1 MLVFLKRPRH
11 DHIVK
16 ELNKMNVKI
25 NYITD
30 GDIAGALK
38 CNWRKSKK

>member
-1 MLVFLKRPRH
+1 MCFKRPRH
-11 DHIVK
+11 DKIVK
-16 ELNKMNVKI
+16 ELEKMNVKI

-38 CNWRKSKK
+38 CDRR